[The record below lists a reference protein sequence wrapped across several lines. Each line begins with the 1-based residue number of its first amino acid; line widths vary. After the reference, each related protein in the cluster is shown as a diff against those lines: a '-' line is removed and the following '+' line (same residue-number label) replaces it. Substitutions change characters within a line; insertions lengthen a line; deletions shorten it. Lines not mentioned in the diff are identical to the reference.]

1 MQSREQPCKIDISS
15 IMCDFFC
22 MRTMTATDARQNF
35 GQFLDFGI
43 QEPVVIRR
51 QKRELGVFLP
61 MALYRKLVA
70 GENRKITE
78 AMGRLQSEAGGLSE
92 SDLEAL
98 LEDENPS

>member
-1 MQSREQPCKIDISS
+1 
-15 IMCDFFC
+15 
-22 MRTMTATDARQNF
+22 MTATEARQNF

-70 GENRKITE
+70 GENRRITE

-92 SDLEAL
+92 SALESL

>member
-1 MQSREQPCKIDISS
+1 
-15 IMCDFFC
+15 

>member
-1 MQSREQPCKIDISS
+1 
-15 IMCDFFC
+15 

-61 MALYRKLVA
+61 MALYRRLVA
-70 GENRKITE
+70 GENRKILQ
-78 AMGRLQSEAGGLSE
+78 AMDKLQSRTDGLSE
-92 SDLEAL
+92 SNLEAL
-98 LEDENPS
+98 LKEENPG

>member
-1 MQSREQPCKIDISS
+1 
-15 IMCDFFC
+15 
-22 MRTMTATDARQNF
+22 MTATDARQNF

-61 MALYRKLVA
+61 LALYRKLVA
-70 GENRKITE
+70 GENRKIAE
-78 AMGRLQSEAGGLSE
+78 AMGRLQSEAGGFSE
-92 SDLEAL
+92 SALEAL

>member
-1 MQSREQPCKIDISS
+1 MPCNFDILS
-15 IMCDFFC
+15 ILYEPPSMK
-22 MRTMTATDARQNF
+22 TMTATDVRQNF

-43 QEPVVIRR
+43 QEPVIIRR

-70 GENRKITE
+70 GENGKIMQ
-78 AMGRLQSEAGGLSE
+78 AMDKLQSEAGGLSE

-98 LEDENPS
+98 LKAENPS

>member
-1 MQSREQPCKIDISS
+1 
-15 IMCDFFC
+15 

-61 MALYRKLVA
+61 LALYRKLVA
-70 GENRKITE
+70 GENRKIAE

-92 SDLEAL
+92 SALEAL